1 MNRDMLDQLIGDPP
15 RSTVDVGAII
25 AGQRRRRRVAIGA
38 GAAGAVLAILAGAA
52 LAGGHLTA
60 RPPAPLAA
68 PAATT
73 ASTVPSAST
82 GPAGFALRT
91 GTEAGRR
98 QTLDD
103 LRTALEQAT
112 QIYARGT
119 AWIYMP
125 DVPGEKR
132 TPDGHPAMW
141 STTDPVSFEG
151 RSGVTAAGHKGG
163 FYLSVRPT
171 ACVTGRSCADVYACD
186 GTLTGC
192 TATRTPA
199 GLPVVGWTEKAP
211 ASGGKQYVFHIVQ
224 ITLRGGASTL
234 TLRAVN
240 YFGGD
245 ASPVSA
251 PTPVLT
257 RTQLDAIAAAI
268 ADQITG

>member
-1 MNRDMLDQLIGDPP
+1 MNQDILDQLIGDPP

-25 AGQRRRRRVAIGA
+25 ARQRRRRRVATVA
-38 GAAGAVLAILAGAA
+38 GAAGAVLAILAGVA
-52 LAGGHLTA
+52 LAGGHPPA
-60 RPPAPLAA
+60 RTPAPLAA
-68 PAATT
+68 SGT
-73 ASTVPSAST
+73 ASAAPSAST
-82 GPAGFALRT
+82 GPAGFAVRT

-112 QIYARGT
+112 RTYARGT

-132 TPDGHPAMW
+132 TPDGHPRMW
-141 STTDPVSFEG
+141 TTTDPVSFEG
-151 RSGVTAAGHKGG
+151 RSGIASAGRKGG

-171 ACVTGRSCADVYACD
+171 ACVTGRSCSDVYSCD
-186 GTLTGC
+186 GTLTDC

-199 GLPVVGWTEKAP
+199 GLPVVRWMEKDP
-211 ASGGKQYVFHIVQ
+211 ARGGKQYVFYIVQ
-224 ITLRGGASTL
+224 ITLRGGANTL

-268 ADQITG
+268 ADQISG